1 MFKKILVAN
10 RGEIA
15 CRVFRTAKRMGIKTV
30 AVYSDADARAPH
42 VLMADEAVR
51 LGPAPAAES
60 YLKAELILLA
70 AKETGADCIHPG
82 YGFLSE
88 RESFARAC
96 AEAGIAFV
104 GPPPA
109 AIAAMGDKIESK
121 RLAKQAGVNVVPG
134 YLGEIADTDEAVRI
148 AGEIGYPVMMKAS
161 AGGGGKGMRLAWSE
175 QDVREGFEATK
186 REGLASFGDDRVFI
200 EKFIESPRH
209 IEIQVLGDQH
219 GTIVYL
225 NERECSVQR
234 RHQKVVEEAPSPFVT
249 PTMRAA
255 MGEQAVALARAV
267 GYYSAGTVELIVSGA
282 DTTGESFYFLEM
294 NTRLQVE
301 HPVTEEITGLD
312 LVEQMIR
319 VAAGEPLAFGQGD
332 VGINGW
338 SVENRVYAEDPYRG
352 FLPSIGRLVRY
363 NPPVASDAPPAS
375 SPASPSSSPRRRGSI
390 THAVDGA
397 DDATSLDA
405 CLRGGDGEGG
415 GRSQPEA
422 IVRVDDGVAEGG
434 EVSMFYDPMIAKL
447 ITWAPTREAAI
458 DAQVAALDAFEIEG
472 PGTNID
478 FLSALMQHPRFRAG
492 RLTTGFIAEEYPD
505 GFHGAPAAP
514 ALLRELATIAAFAA
528 TAHADRARR
537 IEGQLGHHLQPP
549 AEWVVRIGGVDHDVH
564 VSPDAINVD
573 GEPMEIGIEYT
584 PGDRLIEAELADEA
598 RLSVR
603 IAPTRT
609 GFRLTTRGASHVARV
624 LPARVA
630 PYAQHLLE
638 KVPPDLSKFLIA
650 PMPGLLV
657 RLDVAVG
664 DKVEAGQ
671 PLAVVEA
678 MKMENIL
685 RAEKSATVKTVNA
698 AAGDSLSVDQVIL
711 ELE

>member
-15 CRVFRTAKRMGIKTV
+15 CRVMRTAKRMGIATV

-70 AKETGADCIHPG
+70 ARETGADCIHPG

-88 RESFARAC
+88 RESFATAC
-96 AEAGIAFV
+96 AEARIAFV
-104 GPPPA
+104 GPPPG

-121 RLAKQAGVNVVPG
+121 KLAKAAGVNVVPG
-134 YLGEIADTDEAVRI
+134 YLGEIANTDEAVKI

-161 AGGGGKGMRLAWSE
+161 AGGGGKGMRLAYSE
-175 QDVREGFEATK
+175 TDVREGFEATK

-219 GTIVYL
+219 GNIVYL
-225 NERECSVQR
+225 NERECSIQR

-249 PTMRAA
+249 PDMRRA

-282 DTTGESFYFLEM
+282 DKTGQGFYFLEM

-301 HPVTEEITGLD
+301 HPVTEAITGLD

-319 VAAGEPLAFGQGD
+319 VAAGEPLGFGQDD
-332 VGINGW
+332 VRIDGW
-338 SVENRVYAEDPYRG
+338 AIENRVYAEDPYRG
-352 FLPSIGRLVRY
+352 FLPSTGRLVRY
-363 NPPVASDAPPAS
+363 APPAQ
-375 SPASPSSSPRRRGSI
+375 SPPRHPGPRAGVPLSFDALNSGTPDQVRG
-390 THAVDGA
+390 
-397 DDATSLDA
+397 DD
-405 CLRGGDGEGG
+405 
-415 GRSQPEA
+415 P
-422 IVRVDDGVAEGG
+422 IVRVDDGVREGG

-447 ITWAPTREAAI
+447 ITWAPTREQAI
-458 DAQVAALDAFEIEG
+458 DAQIAALDAFEVEG
-472 PGTNID
+472 VGNNID
-478 FLSALMQHPRFRAG
+478 FLSALMQHPRFREGA
-492 RLTTGFIAEEYPD
+492 LTTGFIAEEYPD
-505 GFHGAPAAP
+505 GFQGAPASE
-514 ALLRELATIAAFAA
+514 ALIRTLAGVAAFAA
-528 TAHADRARR
+528 TANADRARR
-537 IEGQLGHHLQPP
+537 IDGQLGRRLPP
-549 AEWVVRIGGVDHDVH
+549 PDAWIVRIGGHEHQVLLA
-564 VSPDAINVD
+564 PDTIVID
-573 GEPMEIGIEYT
+573 GEEAPLAMEYA
-584 PGDRLIEAELADEA
+584 PGDGMVAVEAGNE
-598 RLSVR
+598 RLSVKLR
-603 IAPTRT
+603 RLTT
-609 GFRLTTRGASHVARV
+609 GFKLTTRGASHVARV
-624 LPARVA
+624 LPATVA
-630 PYAQHLLE
+630 RYAGHLIE
-638 KVPPDLSKFLIA
+638 KVPPDLSRFLLA

-657 RLDVAVG
+657 RLDVGVG

-685 RAEKSATVKTVNA
+685 RSGKAGTVKTLEA
-698 AAGDSLSVDQVIL
+698 AMGDSLAVDQVIL
-711 ELE
+711 QLE

>member
-1 MFKKILVAN
+1 MFQKILIAN

-15 CRVFRTAKRMGIKTV
+15 CRVIRTARAMGIATV
-30 AVYSDADARAPH
+30 AVYSDADAGAPH
-42 VLMADEAVR
+42 VRLADESVR

-60 YLKAELILLA
+60 YLKAELILAA
-70 AKETGADCIHPG
+70 AKATGADAIHPG

-96 AEAGIAFV
+96 AEAGIAFI
-104 GPPPA
+104 GPPPN

-121 RLAKQAGVNVVPG
+121 KLAKAAGVNVVPG
-134 YLGEIADTDEAVRI
+134 YLGEIADTEEAVRI
-148 AGEIGYPVMMKAS
+148 ATDIGFPVMMKAS

-175 QDVREGFEATK
+175 ADVREGFEATK

-219 GTIVYL
+219 GNIVYL
-225 NERECSVQR
+225 GERECSVQR

-249 PTMRAA
+249 PAMRRA

-282 DTTGESFYFLEM
+282 DPTGESFYFLEM

-319 VAAGEPLAFGQGD
+319 VAAGEPLAFGQDD
-332 VGINGW
+332 VTLTGW
-338 SVENRVYAEDPYRG
+338 AIENRVYAEDPYRG
-352 FLPSIGRLVRY
+352 FLPSTGRLVRY
-363 NPPVASDAPPAS
+363 NPPAE
-375 SPASPSSSPRRRGSI
+375 
-390 THAVDGA
+390 HA
-397 DDATSLDA
+397 DDDV
-405 CLRGGDGEGG
+405 R
-415 GRSQPEA
+415 
-422 IVRVDDGVAEGG
+422 VRVDDGVAEGG

-447 ITWAPTREAAI
+447 VTWAPTREAAI
-458 DAQVAALDAFEIEG
+458 DAQIAALDAFEIVG

-478 FLSALMQHPRFRAG
+478 FVSALMQHPRFRAG
-492 RLTTGFIAEEYPD
+492 ALTTGFIAEEYPE
-505 GFHGAPAAP
+505 GFHGAPASAD
-514 ALLRELATIAAFAA
+514 LTRMLAAIAAFAA
-528 TAHADRARR
+528 TAEADRARR
-537 IEGQLGHHLQPP
+537 IDGQLGHRLQPP
-549 AEWVVRIGGVDHDVH
+549 ADWVVRIGGKDHAVH
-564 VSPDAINVD
+564 VATDGLRVD
-573 GEPMEIGIEYT
+573 GAELDLAIAYT
-584 PGDRLIEAELADEA
+584 PGDRMIAVEDEGGET
-598 RLSVR
+598 LHVR
-603 IAPTRT
+603 IARTRT
-609 GFRLTTRGASHVARV
+609 GFRLTTRGASHTIRV
-624 LPARVA
+624 LPARAA
-630 PYAQHLLE
+630 PYARHLIE
-638 KVPPDLSKFLIA
+638 KVPPDLSRFLIA

-657 RLDVAVG
+657 RLDVAEG
-664 DKVEAGQ
+664 DRVEAGQ

-685 RAEKSATVKTVNA
+685 RAAKTGTVKTITA
-698 AAGDSLSVDQVIL
+698 RTGDSLAVDAVIL

>member
-1 MFKKILVAN
+1 MDPGLRRGTLVFKKILVAN

-15 CRVFRTAKRMGIKTV
+15 CRVMRTARRMGIATV
-30 AVYSDADARAPH
+30 AVYSDADARSPH
-42 VLMADEAVR
+42 VLMADESVR

-104 GPPPA
+104 GPPPN

-121 RLAKQAGVNVVPG
+121 KLAKAAGVNVVPG
-134 YLGEIADTDEAVRI
+134 FLGEIADTDEACRI

-161 AGGGGKGMRLAWSE
+161 AGGGGKGMRLAYSE

-186 REGLASFGDDRVFI
+186 REGLAAFGDDRVFI

-209 IEIQVLGDQH
+209 IEIQVMGDQH

-225 NERECSVQR
+225 GERECSIQR

-249 PTMRAA
+249 PAMRKA

-267 GYYSAGTVELIVSGA
+267 GYHSAGTVELIVSGA
-282 DTTGESFYFLEM
+282 DSSGEGFYFLEM

-301 HPVTEEITGLD
+301 HPVTEAITGLD
-312 LVEQMIR
+312 LVELMIR
-319 VAAGEPLAFGQGD
+319 VAAGEPLGFAQAD
-332 VGINGW
+332 VRLDGW
-338 SVENRVYAEDPYRG
+338 AIENRVYAEDPYRG

-363 NPPVASDAPPAS
+363 APPEAETHQQPLPG
-375 SPASPSSSPRRRGSI
+375 SP
-390 THAVDGA
+390 T
-397 DDATSLDA
+397 
-405 CLRGGDGEGG
+405 EGY
-415 GRSQPEA
+415 
-422 IVRVDDGVAEGG
+422 VRIDDGVREGG

-447 ITWAPTREAAI
+447 VTWAPTREAATALQI
-458 DAQVAALDAFEIEG
+458 EALDAFEIDG
-472 PGTNID
+472 VGNNID
-478 FLSALMQHPRFRAG
+478 FLSALMQHPRFQAG
-492 RLTTGFIAEEYPD
+492 ALTTGFIAEEYPD

-514 ALLRELATIAAFAA
+514 DLLRTLAAIAAFAA
-528 TAHADRARR
+528 TADADRARR
-537 IEGQLGHHLQPP
+537 TDGQLGRRLRPP
-549 AEWVVRIGGVDHDVH
+549 ADWVVRIGGADHA
-564 VSPDAINVD
+564 VSVSTDGITVD
-573 GEPMEIGIEYT
+573 GEAIDLDLEYT
-584 PGDRLIEAELADEA
+584 PGDRMVAAQVGDA
-598 RLSVR
+598 ALSVR
-603 IAPTRT
+603 IQRTRG
-609 GFRLTTRGASHVARV
+609 GFALTTRGATQAARV
-624 LPARVA
+624 LPAHVA
-630 PYAQHLLE
+630 PYAQHLIE
-638 KVPPDLSKFLIA
+638 KVPPDLSRFLLA

-657 RLDVAVG
+657 RLDVSVG

-671 PLAVVEA
+671 ALAVVEA

-685 RAEKSATVKTVNA
+685 RSQKTATVKSVSA
-698 AAGDSLSVDQVIL
+698 SAGESLAVDQVIL

>member
-15 CRVFRTAKRMGIKTV
+15 CRVFRTAKRMGLQTV

-96 AEAGIAFV
+96 TEAGIAFV
-104 GPPPA
+104 GPPPG

-121 RLAKQAGVNVVPG
+121 KLAKQAGVNVVPG

-209 IEIQVLGDQH
+209 IEIQVLGDRH
-219 GTIVYL
+219 GNIVYL

-234 RHQKVVEEAPSPFVT
+234 RHQKVVEEAPSPFVS
-249 PTMRAA
+249 PAMRKA

-267 GYYSAGTVELIVSGA
+267 GYFSAGTVELIVSGA

-319 VAAGEPLAFGQGD
+319 VAAGEPLTFGQSD
-332 VGINGW
+332 VGISGW
-338 SVENRVYAEDPYRG
+338 SIENRVYAEDPYRG

-363 NPPVASDAPPAS
+363 NPPAATDAPHPA
-375 SPASPSSSPRRRGSI
+375 SSPRRRGSI
-390 THAVDGA
+390 THAVDVAA
-397 DDATSLDA
+397 DAASLDSR
-405 CLRGGDGEGG
+405 LRGDDEGGEGDTK
-415 GRSQPEA
+415 A

-458 DAQVAALDAFEIEG
+458 DAQIAALDSFEIEG

-478 FLSALMQHPRFRAG
+478 FLSALMQHPRFREG

-505 GFHGAPAAP
+505 GFHGAPASAG
-514 ALLRELATIAAFAA
+514 LLRALAAIAAFAA
-528 TAHADRARR
+528 TAQADRARR
-537 IEGQLGHHLQPP
+537 IEGQLGHRLQPP
-549 AEWVVRIGGVDHDVH
+549 ADWVVRIGGVDHAVH
-564 VSPDAINVD
+564 VSPDAIGVD
-573 GEPMEIGIEYT
+573 GEPLEIGIEYT

-609 GFRLTTRGASHVARV
+609 GFRMTTRGASHVARV

-657 RLDVAVG
+657 RLDVAAG

-698 AAGDSLSVDQVIL
+698 AAGDSLAVDQVIL